1 MKTCYITVSDIAL
14 CQRCPALLAYKLHRK
29 QKSAWTVGINGS
41 EYYGSIFHKNIAQ
54 EFFEAA
60 YNDMNPLHDE
70 IIDAV
75 KGSPEK
81 LENLIREKIFLPFAA
96 MNSGKFTANQLL
108 AVASGIKIWVKA
120 MSEFFSGI
128 NSHDKIFIKPEQ
140 DLQGIYT
147 LEYGYLSIRGR
158 YDALLFNPD
167 KGEVRLFEFKAY
179 NKTDI
184 TVPLAQSLVYAW
196 LIAKKTG
203 ITPSI
208 EIIYLDEKSPDIFD
222 SVSVAAMIK
231 SNLPDLFNTVWQVI
245 SLKSKKFPEIRG
257 DKKLCAKC
265 KYKYSCE
272 RDRAINFRSR
282 RGASLVS
289 LLVFFLTAA
298 LIMTQVFFFSVQ
310 SFESLTEDREIMG
323 VRLGLENLITQ
334 AKEYIKHNNPSK
346 SNPEVYFY
354 EISGTKSFYEGTRIT
369 ETGVPSK
376 SGNMTVNI
384 HDLNYH
390 LLESYTYIA
399 NEGKYN
405 LPEYERLFPAMPGKF
420 LIRAYAPVD
429 DNNNLMIQEVV
440 SNDVNATTIFH
451 QEVWY

>member
-245 SLKSKKFPEIRG
+245 SLKCKKFPEIRG

-265 KYKYSCE
+265 KYKYSCDY
-272 RDRAINFRSR
+272 DRAINFRSR

-323 VRLGLENLITQ
+323 IRLGLQDLISQ
-334 AKEYIKHNNPSK
+334 AKNDISKHN
-346 SNPEVYFY
+346 PEKPIVHYY
-354 EISGTKSFYEGTRIT
+354 DSSSTISFYEGTRVKEIH
-369 ETGVPSK
+369 SQ

-384 HDLNYH
+384 HDLNYELYNTAMH
-390 LLESYTYIA
+390 DSKEEAYTNLEPY
-399 NEGKYN
+399 KQ
-405 LPEYERLFPAMPGKF
+405 LFPAMPGKF
-420 LIRAYAPVD
+420 LIRAYD
-429 DNNNLMIQEVV
+429 DNNKLMIQEVV
-440 SNDVNATTIFH
+440 SDDVDKTTIFH
-451 QEVWY
+451 QEVWFNNNK

>member
-14 CQRCPALLAYKLHRK
+14 CQRCPALLAYKLHRR
-29 QKSAWTVGINGS
+29 QKSAWTVGIKGS

-54 EFFEAA
+54 KFFESA
-60 YNDMNPLHDE
+60 YNDANPLHNE
-70 IIDAV
+70 IIDSI
-75 KGSPEK
+75 GSPEK

-96 MNSGKFTANQLL
+96 LNSEKFTANQLL

-120 MSEFFSGI
+120 MSDFFSEI
-128 NSHDKIFIKPEQ
+128 KSHDKIFIKPEQ
-140 DLQGIYT
+140 DLQSIYT
-147 LEYGYLSIRGR
+147 LEYGYLSIKGR

-179 NKTDI
+179 NKSDI

-245 SLKSKKFPEIRG
+245 SLQCKKFPEIRG
-257 DKKLCAKC
+257 DKKLCDKC
-265 KYKYSCE
+265 KYKYSCDN
-272 RDRAINFRSR
+272 DRAINFKSR

-298 LIMTQVFFFSVQ
+298 LIMTQVFFFSLQ

-323 VRLGLENLITQ
+323 IRLGLQDLISQ
-334 AKEYIKHNNPSK
+334 SKEYIKNNNPSK
-346 SNPEVYFY
+346 SNPVVYFY
-354 EISGTKSFYEGTRIT
+354 EAKGIKSFYEGTKIDQA
-369 ETGVPSK
+369 PNK

-390 LLESYTYIA
+390 FDLYETYIS
-399 NEGKYN
+399 NEETYKN
-405 LPEYERLFPAMPGKF
+405 LKPYEQLFPAMPGKF

-429 DNNNLMIQEVV
+429 DNINLMIQEVV
-440 SNDVNATTIFH
+440 SNDTAKTTIYH

>member
-14 CQRCPALLAYKLHRK
+14 CQRCPALLAYKLHRR
-29 QKSAWTVGINGS
+29 QKSAWTVGIKGS

-54 EFFEAA
+54 KFFESA
-60 YNDMNPLHDE
+60 YNDANPLHNE
-70 IIDAV
+70 IIDSI
-75 KGSPEK
+75 GSPER

-96 MNSGKFTANQLL
+96 LNSEKFTANQLL

-120 MSEFFSGI
+120 MSDFFSEI
-128 NSHDKIFIKPEQ
+128 KSHDKIFIKPEQ
-140 DLQGIYT
+140 DLQSIYT
-147 LEYGYLSIRGR
+147 LEYGYLSIKGR

-179 NKTDI
+179 NKSDI

-245 SLKSKKFPEIRG
+245 SLQCKKFPEIRG

-265 KYKYSCE
+265 KYKYSCDN
-272 RDRAINFRSR
+272 DRAVNFKSR

-298 LIMTQVFFFSVQ
+298 LIMTQVFFFSLQ
-310 SFESLTEDREIMG
+310 SFESLTEDREIMRI
-323 VRLGLENLITQ
+323 RLGLQNLISQ
-334 AKEYIKHNNPSK
+334 AKNNIRKHTPENPAISFHQTT
-346 SNPEVYFY
+346 PIFY
-354 EISGTKSFYEGTRIT
+354 SEEGTMVYT
-369 ETGVPSK
+369 KTTPDGS
-376 SGNMTVNI
+376 MTVNI
-384 HDLNYH
+384 HDLTYQF
-390 LLESYTYIA
+390 LSTTYIS
-399 NEGKYN
+399 NEEQYKRLNPKPYQK
-405 LPEYERLFPAMPGKF
+405 LFPAMPGKF

-429 DNNNLMIQEVV
+429 DNINLMIQEVV
-440 SNDVNATTIFH
+440 SNDTAKTTIYH